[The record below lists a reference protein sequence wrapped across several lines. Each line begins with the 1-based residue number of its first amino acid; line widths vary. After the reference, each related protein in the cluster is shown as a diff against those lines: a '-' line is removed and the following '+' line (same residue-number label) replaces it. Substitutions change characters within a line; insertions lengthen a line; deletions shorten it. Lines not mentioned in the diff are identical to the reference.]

1 MHQIAEKILTLCVFI
16 LLQAV
21 FILIDC
27 LTASFW
33 VAGSLL
39 FLYPAEVK
47 KNLSLHLSDKTSS
60 VCLSLL
66 CTPDIN

>member
-27 LTASFW
+27 LTAPFC
-33 VAGSLL
+33 
-39 FLYPAEVK
+39 E
-47 KNLSLHLSDKTSS
+47 
-60 VCLSLL
+60 
-66 CTPDIN
+66 